1 MPKGDHKPN
10 LNPHIPFIPPK
21 RDDKSSQPAVEI
33 MILNKDLRK
42 KAMKD
47 STERRNSQ
55 LLRPLPVAP
64 KETERTK
71 TIFKF
76 PEQH

>member
-47 STERRNSQ
+47 STEKKK
-55 LLRPLPVAP
+55 LPAI
-64 KETERTK
+64 ETFASSTQGNRK
-71 TIFKF
+71 DQNHF
-76 PEQH
+76 